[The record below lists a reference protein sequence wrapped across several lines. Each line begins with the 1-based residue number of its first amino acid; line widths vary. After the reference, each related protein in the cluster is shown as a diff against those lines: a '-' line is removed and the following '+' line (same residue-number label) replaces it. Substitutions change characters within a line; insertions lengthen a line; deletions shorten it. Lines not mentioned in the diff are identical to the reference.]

1 MLMVQGTIRRL
12 LVSLLALF
20 QFGCRPVVAPVSSDV
35 KLISPSCDLRLAN
48 PVAAIAADGER
59 VVTVDLDGG
68 ALNFYGPRLSPQYTV
83 KLDQPV
89 PGCRGLFVGR
99 NHVYLLNG
107 RQVLRMRKT
116 DGQFDTLAGDIEAVA
131 GVEGRFGGVVVVDRI
146 SRQVWQIDA
155 GGRRS
160 QFLTYADVGAVVD
173 VSSSGSWGFA
183 ILNDAG
189 EVVSVD
195 LAGSIQSRTKTFLR
209 ADFVRADRDGRI
221 CLMVRG
227 RSVLWVLSRAGIF
240 SCELAGARSPAAFV
254 VTDSGLVVLDGA
266 RQLLQYPID
275 W

>member
-12 LVSLLALF
+12 FASLLVLF
-20 QFGCRPVVAPVSSDV
+20 QFGCRAVVAPVSDNV
-35 KLISPSCDLRLAN
+35 TLISPSHDLRLAN
-48 PVAAIAADGER
+48 PAAAIAADAER

-68 ALNFYGPRLSPQYTV
+68 ALNFYGPGLSPGHTV

-107 RQVLRMRKT
+107 RQVLRVRKT
-116 DGQFDTLAGDIEAVA
+116 DGQSDTLAGNIEAVA
-131 GVEGRFGGVVVVDRI
+131 GVEGRFGDVVVVDRT

-173 VSSSGSWGFA
+173 ICSSGSWGFA

-189 EVVSVD
+189 EVVTVD
-195 LAGSIQSRTKTFLR
+195 PAGSIQGRTKTFR
-209 ADFVRADRDGRI
+209 RVDFVRADRDGRI
-221 CLMVRG
+221 YLMVRG
-227 RSVLWVLSRAGIF
+227 RSVLWVLSRAGIV

-266 RQLLQYPID
+266 SQLVQYPID